1 MIWRYRFVC
10 CVLMRTSPVAVRV
23 AVHTQRTRSV
33 WGLRVT
39 YEFAVGLLRLSRAEL
54 YSQGDPRDPTH
65 PAPVVPDLFRPV
77 RPRERR
83 LRSTSIPPQQPGRMP
98 LLRWQRRGVWAA
110 LSTALAARLWGRS
123 VSPREAPLARGRNSH
138 LTQRLPGGLGE
149 RQSGDDAGKGGG
161 DEVEGGRDRV
171 ARGRQ
176 EGGEDQGCRPA
187 EDGDRDA
194 VAQRE

>member
-1 MIWRYRFVC
+1 MRFSMIWRHRFVC
-10 CVLMRTSPVAVRV
+10 CVLMRTSPVALRV

-39 YEFAVGLLRLSRAEL
+39 YEFAVGLLHLSRAEL

-98 LLRWQRRGVWAA
+98 LLRWWQRRGVWAA
-110 LSTALAARLWGRS
+110 LSTALVARLWGRS
-123 VSPREAPLARGRNSH
+123 VSPREAPLSRGRNSH

-161 DEVEGGRDRV
+161 DEV
-171 ARGRQ
+171 
-176 EGGEDQGCRPA
+176 
-187 EDGDRDA
+187 
-194 VAQRE
+194 

>member
-1 MIWRYRFVC
+1 MRPVSRLFMRFSMIWWSRFVH
-10 CVLMRTSPVAVRV
+10 CVPPRTSPVAVRV

-33 WGLRVT
+33 WGHRIT

-54 YSQGDPRDPTH
+54 YSHGDLRDPAH

-110 LSTALAARLWGRS
+110 LSTALEARLWDVLFRH
-123 VSPREAPLARGRNSH
+123 AR
-138 LTQRLPGGLGE
+138 LLCLGE
-149 RQSGDDAGKGGG
+149 RLTSHARAPWRSRGTSERRRCRQ
-161 DEVEGGRDRV
+161 GRR
-171 ARGRQ
+171 
-176 EGGEDQGCRPA
+176 
-187 EDGDRDA
+187 
-194 VAQRE
+194 